1 VSASGQLGPDHHV
14 GEAIACS
21 DRCRPRRRRSDGGI
35 QFVTNDKGEKVAV
48 LIDLA
53 RHGEMWEDIYDQ
65 LLAGERANDKRLPYE
80 TVRRRLVRSGKL
92 RA

>member
-1 VSASGQLGPDHHV
+1 M
-14 GEAIACS
+14 E
-21 DRCRPRRRRSDGGI
+21 GI

-65 LLAGERANDKRLPYE
+65 LLAEERTNDKRLPYK
-80 TVRRRLVRSGKL
+80 TLRRRLVEAEGSTGPASIPKL
-92 RA
+92 GNV

>member
-1 VSASGQLGPDHHV
+1 M
-14 GEAIACS
+14 E
-21 DRCRPRRRRSDGGI
+21 GI
-35 QFVTNDKGEKVAV
+35 QFVVDDNGKKAAV

-53 RHGEMWEDIYDQ
+53 RHGELWADIYSH
-65 LLAGERANDKRLPYE
+65 LLAEERASDKRLPYE

>member
-1 VSASGQLGPDHHV
+1 M
-14 GEAIACS
+14 E
-21 DRCRPRRRRSDGGI
+21 GI
-35 QFVTNDKGEKVAV
+35 RFVVDDNGKKVAV

-53 RHGEMWEDIYDQ
+53 RHGQMWEDIHDQ
-65 LLAGERANDKRLPYE
+65 LLAKERADDKRLPYE